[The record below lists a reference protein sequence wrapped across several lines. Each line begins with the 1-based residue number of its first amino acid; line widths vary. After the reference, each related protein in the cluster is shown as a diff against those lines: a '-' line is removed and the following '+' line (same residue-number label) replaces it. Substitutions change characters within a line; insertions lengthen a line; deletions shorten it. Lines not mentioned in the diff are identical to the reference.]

1 MMNLQSIGVRC
12 RLLTP
17 LTGKRSRRESRRQT
31 MESKQD
37 IRDPFERISAETAK
51 QMIDRGGVVVVDV
64 REPAE
69 WAQGRIPEAVHIP
82 LGTVLN
88 RPQELPQDGLIFVC
102 AEGVRL

>member
-17 LTGKRSRRESRRQT
+17 VTGKRSRRESRRQT

-64 REPAE
+64 REPEE
-69 WAQGRIPEAVHIP
+69 WAQGRIPQAVHIP
-82 LGTVLN
+82 LRTVLN
-88 RPQELPQDGLIFVC
+88 RPQELPQDGLIFLC
-102 AEGVRL
+102 P